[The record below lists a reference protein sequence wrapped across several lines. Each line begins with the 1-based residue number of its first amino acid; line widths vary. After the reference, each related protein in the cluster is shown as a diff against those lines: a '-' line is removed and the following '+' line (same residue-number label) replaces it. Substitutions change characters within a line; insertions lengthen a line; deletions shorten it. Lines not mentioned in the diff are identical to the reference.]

1 MGASLGGIP
10 NVCCTTRGDEAAVHL
25 IKNRH
30 NSWQDLPEADE
41 FQAFFDCY
49 ETHEDR
55 PADPIVG
62 SEKNRSFSRLCGREG
77 VNDLLLN
84 QHRCHVNHAGFRT
97 YAERESLRGMPRKT
111 DPDSVPLLPEDV
123 YEDLVPVLRNDEGDL
138 DEKLRVQ
145 LKHGFPELED
155 LESSIGLWRAQLV
168 FKICSVLV
176 PSQAASA
183 GYMQLAPL
191 QLRIC
196 TISPLEGGCGDT
208 AVPMLMKAIE
218 CRVRERELFQSMRCK
233 VACDMRIIGRDR
245 ENRPVIYLSARSQ
258 TEHLRELIPHVFL
271 AFEAASRLAQE
282 DGQAILVADMIQ
294 MQPSLNMD
302 PFAFKD
308 LANNFG
314 VVFADRLKCI
324 LIVDFSF
331 IAQAVWSTLRP
342 FLSERTQKK
351 INFVNEAK
359 ARIIVKETFTAP
371 TQDRVFSSFDINRD
385 ELSTSED
392 RFSHALR
399 TAICDVPLGELRA
412 ADEAG

>member
-1 MGASLGGIP
+1 MGASLSGVANG
-10 NVCCTTRGDEAAVHL
+10 VCCTRGDEEAARLV
-25 IKNRH
+25 KNRH
-30 NSWQDLPEADE
+30 NSWQGVAEADE

-49 ETHEDR
+49 ETREEMLQR
-55 PADPIVG
+55 VNSGEGPSGPGTGPRRYPLERI
-62 SEKNRSFSRLCGREG
+62 RSGEG
-77 VNDLLLN
+77 QRSLGLVPE
-84 QHRCHVNHAGFRT
+84 AGFHT
-97 YAERESLRGMPRKT
+97 FHEREAFRGLPQLRHDDVM
-111 DPDSVPLLPEDV
+111 LPEDV
-123 YEDLVPVLRNDEGDL
+123 YEDLVPVLRKDVRAQWQQRMEEEEL
-138 DEKLRVQ
+138 DETLKKQ
-145 LKHGFPELED
+145 LSQGFPELEEWTS
-155 LESSIGLWRAQLV
+155 LSTLRRMLRA
-168 FKICSVLV
+168 
-176 PSQAASA
+176 SQGS
-183 GYMQLAPL
+183 LA
-191 QLRIC
+191 Q
-196 TISPLEGGCGDT
+196 

-218 CRVRERELFQSMRCK
+218 CRVRERELFQSMRCQ

-258 TEHLRELIPHVFL
+258 SEHLRELIPHVFL

-294 MQPSLNMD
+294 MQPHLNMD
-302 PFAFKD
+302 VFAFKH

-359 ARIIVKETFTAP
+359 ARIFVRETFTAP
-371 TQDRVFSSFDINRD
+371 TQERVLSSFDINRD
-385 ELSTSED
+385 ELSTPED
-392 RFSHALR
+392 RFGHALR
-399 TAICDVPLGELRA
+399 TAICDVPLGGLRA

>member
-62 SEKNRSFSRLCGREG
+62 SEKNRSFSRLCGSLPGPRRYPLERRG
-77 VNDLLLN
+77 SDCTRSLGLVPE
-84 QHRCHVNHAGFRT
+84 AGFRT

-123 YEDLVPVLRNDEGDL
+123 YEDLTLATVPAAEEWTNLTTVRRMLR
-138 DEKLRVQ
+138 
-145 LKHGFPELED
+145 
-155 LESSIGLWRAQLV
+155 A
-168 FKICSVLV
+168 
-176 PSQAASA
+176 SQGS
-183 GYMQLAPL
+183 MSQ
-191 QLRIC
+191 
-196 TISPLEGGCGDT
+196 

-331 IAQAVWSTLRP
+331 IAQDWENRGLR
-342 FLSERTQKK
+342 FALASRIGVKKLRRTVAPGCHQ
-351 INFVNEAK
+351 
-359 ARIIVKETFTAP
+359 VK
-371 TQDRVFSSFDINRD
+371 S
-385 ELSTSED
+385 
-392 RFSHALR
+392 
-399 TAICDVPLGELRA
+399 
-412 ADEAG
+412 

>member
-49 ETHEDR
+49 ETHEEMLQR
-55 PADPIVG
+55 AHSGEG
-62 SEKNRSFSRLCGREG
+62 SLPGPRRYPLERRGSDCTRSLGLVPE
-77 VNDLLLN
+77 
-84 QHRCHVNHAGFRT
+84 AGFRT

-123 YEDLVPVLRNDEGDL
+123 YEDLVPVLRNDVREQWRRRIEEGDL

-145 LKHGFPELED
+145 LKHGFPELEWTN
-155 LESSIGLWRAQLV
+155 LTTVRRMLRA
-168 FKICSVLV
+168 
-176 PSQAASA
+176 SQGS
-183 GYMQLAPL
+183 MSQ
-191 QLRIC
+191 
-196 TISPLEGGCGDT
+196 

-359 ARIIVKETFTAP
+359 ARIIVKETFIAP